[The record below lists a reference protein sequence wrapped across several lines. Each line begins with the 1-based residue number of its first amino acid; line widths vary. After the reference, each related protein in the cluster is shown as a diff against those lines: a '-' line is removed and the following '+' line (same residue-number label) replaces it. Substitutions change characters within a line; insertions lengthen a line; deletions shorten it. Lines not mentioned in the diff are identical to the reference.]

1 MSRISQLTMPRN
13 DIEYAAAI
21 DIGAAVVRPS
31 LMGAII
37 VREGHVKE
45 LVEEYLAVTR
55 ETDHSWDTR
64 IFDNLNAAEKWLN
77 SCET

>member
-1 MSRISQLTMPRN
+1 MPLT
-13 DIEYAAAI
+13 DIEDAAAI

-45 LVEEYLAVTR
+45 LVEKYLAITR

-64 IFDNLNAAEKWLN
+64 IFDNLDAAKKWLN
-77 SCET
+77 SCES